1 MITEFQKL
9 KDRIN
14 SMDRPLNFLWGLRT
28 ALYQQEKY
36 ENIND
41 INEIIENEF
50 GKEAVNH
57 ISHED
62 FLDMI

>member
-14 SMDRPLNFLWGLRT
+14 SMDRPF
-28 ALYQQEKY
+28 
-36 ENIND
+36 ENYDLCGCND

-50 GKEAVNH
+50 GKEAVNQ